1 MASIED
7 AQTAALKT
15 QISLLKT
22 QFDELDKVNVRAIP
36 EAMFVHHFL
45 PFFAGETSE
54 NSQEIITNW
63 LTVAGSAINPVNV
76 VDRAGRVVIQV
87 PPIQNSE
94 SLDPTAVSNINLAY
108 TAKESG
114 AMSSLSPQAAQ
125 NIMTA
130 GLSVKLN
137 AMTKDIDKSNQAH
150 EKKWDDLLMH
160 YGKKKPAGT
169 NKDNGGDSEDVFGF

>member
-1 MASIED
+1 MSSIED
-7 AQTAALKT
+7 AQTLALKS

-22 QFDELDKVNVRAIP
+22 QFDELDRVNVRAIP

-45 PFFAGETSE
+45 PFFAGETQE
-54 NSQEIITNW
+54 NSQEIIGNW

-94 SLDPTAVSNINLAY
+94 SLDPTAISNVNLAY

-125 NIMTA
+125 NIMSA
-130 GLSVKLN
+130 GLGVKLT
-137 AMTKDIDKSNQAH
+137 AMTKDIQKSNEAH
-150 EKKWDDLLMH
+150 EKKWDDLLVH
-160 YGKKKPAGT
+160 YGKKKPVTG
-169 NKDNGGDSEDVFGF
+169 NKDNSAGSEDIFGY